1 MTESLEIQK
10 AKIDSLVTGFTNSGY
25 KSGNRMGQT
34 EFIQFLDHRSSSGK
48 FDPIISGKLFQVI
61 GLDAM
66 STITVQEF
74 INGFLQFEEE
84 LRKNAETFSM
94 KLAREEEIYAQVNA
108 DFKKY
113 KEEHLNAEGLCEKSK
128 VSGEITEIDIK
139 KKLEGIKEI
148 IIKVVFNEK
157 SEEFHFK
164 IGDINSNELEHKTF
178 EFKPTSRKDHF
189 EFIMKGV
196 NERNQIF
203 DIGSKVFP
211 LNDVGSAEE
220 YLVQIVVPE
229 IDNEEQ
235 IAAHIKAK
243 IVLYWNDYKYYE
255 KLKRKAESKL
265 KKLTIAKNKADE
277 YLRKVREIYGD
288 LTRKMPD
295 LIVDF
300 NNEKL
305 MQKKGAKLNVDFNN
319 IKEAEAPGGNFL
331 VEFNNQKEVLIQ
343 QTEEKVEEKEEE
355 KQEFP
360 VIETVFEEINKND
373 NNNIDLNPEEY
384 QNAFGNEPINIEQ
397 YGTTETNY
405 EEYNK
410 TYNTTNYEPVQET
423 VTDIQSTEI
432 VNETE
437 IRNSINDAV
446 IRQSLN
452 KPLISENTLP
462 VIRKEIVNKVIYDSN
477 VKTLPLIFGGKKV
490 TYLSDE
496 EAKNYDFS
504 GLMGQ
509 ATTQEI
515 QGGED
520 YSSLIQGQTE
530 NYTQEIQGSEDYS
543 SLIQGETQINT
554 QEIQGGEDYTSLIQG
569 QTENYTQEIQGGED
583 YTSLIQGQTETYT
596 QQDTSHGQQ
605 DYSSLIQGNT
615 ETTVQTTQTVIENT
629 PSIQVQDYSQIS
641 PIQDSVYGEYPTTTY

>member
-1 MTESLEIQK
+1 MTESLEIKK
-10 AKIDSLVTGFTNSGY
+10 AKIDSLVTGFINAGY
-25 KSGNRMGQT
+25 KSGNRLGQT
-34 EFIQFLDHRSSSGK
+34 EFIQFLNHRSSSGK
-48 FDPIISGKLFQVI
+48 FDPIISEKLFQVMS
-61 GLDAM
+61 LDAM
-66 STITVQEF
+66 STITIEEF

-84 LRKNAETFSM
+84 LRKNAESFSI
-94 KLAREEEIYAQVNA
+94 KFAKEEEVYAQINA
-108 DFKKY
+108 EFKKY
-113 KEEHLNAEGLCEKSK
+113 KEEHLNAEGLCENSK
-128 VSGEITEIDIK
+128 VAGEITEIDIK

-164 IGDINSNELEHKTF
+164 IGDINSNELEHKAF

-211 LNDVGSAEE
+211 LNDVNSSEE

-229 IDNEEQ
+229 IENEEQ

-243 IVLYWNDYKYYE
+243 IILYWNDYKHYE

-265 KKLTIAKNKADE
+265 KKLTIAKNKAEE

-305 MQKKGAKLNVDFNN
+305 MQKKGAKLNVNFNN

-343 QTEEKVEEKEEE
+343 QTEVKEEKAEEKEEKE
-355 KQEFP
+355 EYP
-360 VIETVFEEINKND
+360 VIETVYEEIDKKENND
-373 NNNIDLNPEEY
+373 INYLNPEEY
-384 QNAFGNEPINIEQ
+384 QNAFGNEQINIEQ
-397 YGTTETNY
+397 YGTTETKY
-405 EEYNK
+405 EE
-410 TYNTTNYEPVQET
+410 YNTTNYEPIQET
-423 VTDIQSTEI
+423 GIGLQSTEI

-462 VIRKEIVNKVIYDSN
+462 VIRKEIVNKVIYDTN
-477 VKTLPLIFGGKKV
+477 VKTLPVIYGGKKV

-496 EAKNYDFS
+496 ESKNYDFGS
-504 GLMGQ
+504 LMEQ

-520 YSSLIQGQTE
+520 YSALIQGQTE
-530 NYTQEIQGSEDYS
+530 NYTQENIIG
-543 SLIQGETQINT
+543 
-554 QEIQGGEDYTSLIQG
+554 QE
-569 QTENYTQEIQGGED
+569 
-583 YTSLIQGQTETYT
+583 
-596 QQDTSHGQQ
+596 

-615 ETTVQTTQTVIENT
+615 ETTVQTTKTIIENT
-629 PSIQVQDYSQIS
+629 QPIQVQDYSQIS
-641 PIQDSVYGEYPTTTY
+641 PVQELGFGEYQRTSY

>member
-1 MTESLEIQK
+1 MTESLEIKK
-10 AKIDSLVTGFTNSGY
+10 AKIDSLVTGFTNAGY
-25 KSGNRMGQT
+25 KSGSRIGQT
-34 EFIQFLDHRSSSGK
+34 EFITFLNHRTSSGK
-48 FDPIISGKLFQVI
+48 FDPIISEKLFQVI

-66 STITVQEF
+66 STITIQEF

-108 DFKKY
+108 EFKKY
-113 KEEHLNAEGLCEKSK
+113 KEEHLNAEGLCENSK

-211 LNDVGSAEE
+211 LNDVTLAEE

-243 IVLYWNDYKYYE
+243 IVLYWNDYKHYE

-305 MQKKGAKLNVDFNN
+305 MQKKGAKLTVDFNN

-331 VEFNNQKEVLIQ
+331 VEFNNQKEVLIHE
-343 QTEEKVEEKEEE
+343 TEVKEEKVEE

-373 NNNIDLNPEEY
+373 NDNNNIDLNPEEY
-384 QNAFGNEPINIEQ
+384 QNAFGNEQINIDQ
-397 YGTTETNY
+397 YGTTETTY

-410 TYNTTNYEPVQET
+410 TYNTANYEPVQET

-462 VIRKEIVNKVIYDSN
+462 IIRKEIVNKVIYDTN
-477 VKTLPLIFGGKKV
+477 VTTLPVIFGGKKV
-490 TYLSDE
+490 TYLSAE
-496 EAKNYDFS
+496 ESKNYDFG

-509 ATTQEI
+509 AQEI

-530 NYTQEIQGSEDYS
+530 NYTQEIQG
-543 SLIQGETQINT
+543 
-554 QEIQGGEDYTSLIQG
+554 GEDYNTLIQG
-569 QTENYTQEIQGGED
+569 QTENYTQ
-583 YTSLIQGQTETYT
+583 
-596 QQDTSHGQQ
+596 QDILGQQ

-615 ETTVQTTQTVIENT
+615 ETTFQTTQTVIDT
-629 PSIQVQDYSQIS
+629 QPIQVQDYSQIN
-641 PIQDSVYGEYPTTTY
+641 PIQDSAYGEYQKTTY